1 MRGSDT
7 DTMNST
13 TTTTTN
19 ADAAAAAD
27 DATDHIESL
36 IAKETDENKL
46 QELRALLRHVPE
58 MNGDTLH
65 EYIRLHNIK
74 VLSLFRSRD
83 QFDCSVRLILIEYH
97 DCVAKSPETGN
108 ALTAPETVNL
118 MFKTNFIGGQSN
130 DPNSTVGYVS

>member
-1 MRGSDT
+1 MRGSDA

-13 TTTTTN
+13 TTTN
-19 ADAAAAAD
+19 AAA

-97 DCVAKSPETGN
+97 DCVAQSPETGN

>member
-1 MRGSDT
+1 MRGSDA

-13 TTTTTN
+13 TTTN
-19 ADAAAAAD
+19 AAA

-83 QFDCSVRLILIEYH
+83 
-97 DCVAKSPETGN
+97 
-108 ALTAPETVNL
+108 
-118 MFKTNFIGGQSN
+118 
-130 DPNSTVGYVS
+130 